1 VKLRTG
7 FVERNPIND
16 VNTLWLL
23 NWDSQVSWSCASAGK
38 TFRRYVNIGIAQS
51 RASDKEW
58 HSIGAMPVEK
68 AFALA
73 SALLVKSPNPYL
85 PVSPVQTSRA
95 HVAWKPWFGP
105 CSTVFE
111 TLRIMKR
118 GVERLKSAVA
128 LVEGTVQ
135 GRMVHAD
142 SLAREVVEIR
152 GSDCGRKV
160 AWPSSGQFAEGNRE
174 DRANA
179 KQALRCL

>member
-1 VKLRTG
+1 VKLRTR

-16 VNTLWLL
+16 VNTLRIL
-23 NWDSQVSWSCASAGK
+23 NWDSQVSLSCASAGK
-38 TFRRYVNIGIAQS
+38 TFRRYVNIGIANLAPMTKNDPPLAQCPWE
-51 RASDKEW
+51 R
-58 HSIGAMPVEK
+58 V
-68 AFALA
+68 FTLA

-85 PVSPVQTSRA
+85 PVSPVA
-95 HVAWKPWFGP
+95 HVAWKSWFGRRP
-105 CSTVFE
+105 TVFE

-118 GVERLKSAVA
+118 GIERLTSAVA
-128 LVEGTVQ
+128 LVERTVQ
-135 GRMVHAD
+135 GRMVDAD

-160 AWPSSGQFAEGNRE
+160 AWPSSGQFAEGNRG